1 MKKMTIMCTLFK
13 HAVMVLSIMV
23 LAGCATLGSSG
34 AGYSPRPDLL
44 NPSGAVVS
52 LLYYF
57 DYIRNLPPAEFA
69 KETEHARRLY
79 VNEKSDFRL
88 LQYALVLAVPG
99 ADARHAQQL
108 IEPMVRETK
117 ENSGHERELRALAVL
132 IYADLAER
140 RRLDANAQS
149 QTRRAEDMESKLD
162 ALKDIERKMM
172 QRESPA
178 RDKP

>member
-1 MKKMTIMCTLFK
+1 MRTLFK
-13 HAVMVLSIMV
+13 HTVMVLSIAA
-23 LAGCATLGSSG
+23 LTGCATMGSSG

-44 NPSGAVVS
+44 NSSGTVVS

-108 IEPMVRETK
+108 LEPMVRET
-117 ENSGHERELRALAVL
+117 SGHERELRALAVL

-140 RRLDANAQS
+140 RRLDANMQS
-149 QTRRAEDMESKLD
+149 QIRRAEDMESKLD
-162 ALKDIERKMM
+162 ALKDIEKKMM

-178 RDKP
+178 REKQ